1 VVGTRRIVVTMLVL
15 MAIVLPTARYASA
28 SAFDGHHVT
37 VRHAPR
43 TPSGSARTA
52 AVSAVSA
59 RPLLGLMP
67 VAAVWSAVA
76 VVVVAPPLSAPF
88 VPPRG

>member
-1 VVGTRRIVVTMLVL
+1 MVAMLVL
-15 MAIVLPTARYASA
+15 MAIVLPTAHYASA
-28 SAFDGHHVT
+28 SALDGHHVT
-37 VRHAPR
+37 VRHASH

-59 RPLLGLMP
+59 RPLLGPMP
-67 VAAVWSAVA
+67 VAAIVSAVA
-76 VVVVAPPLSAPF
+76 VIVVAPPLSAPF